1 MPRPLRSEIARAV
14 ANVAIETGDPGR
26 MAKARRLHR
35 KGAVSSVEIDA
46 RAASTSVIEDDESF
60 VVELNV
66 TKAAISG
73 EVPSSEDLL
82 PTCDCDDD
90 GDAACRHIL
99 AGLLGLAEAFE
110 VNPRLLD
117 EWTDTVR
124 EVAVRER
131 PTGQATDFFGEV
143 GRRRPVPVLPPR
155 AAMKFPPLIV
165 EDTDAGPVF
174 EDAVQTIRDALTQY
188 QVRR

>member
-117 EWTDTVR
+117 EWTDTPR
-124 EVAVRER
+124 EITTTARAHAH
-131 PTGQATDFFGEV
+131 PAGFFGEQ
-143 GRRRPVPVLPPR
+143 GRHRAIPSLQPRP
-155 AAMKFPPLIV
+155 KIDFPSLEV
-165 EDTDAGPVF
+165 DQTAAGPVF
-174 EDAVQTIRDALTQY
+174 EDATQAIKRTLSPY
-188 QVRR
+188 RPRQ